1 MSKYLLHEDFSDVQD
16 TKKGTESKLLLA
28 LGNMIVRAQTKKIK
42 ADNIKVTETKKKI
55 PGYKGD
61 MINIRIY
68 SPTGAENEL
77 PCIVY
82 FHGGAWV
89 GDLLPHQANY
99 GIYLAEQVKCKVV
112 TVEYRL
118 ALRYPFPTGVEDSY
132 AALQWVYENARELGA
147 DPSRIAVF
155 GDSSGG
161 NFAAAVCLMA
171 RDRGANIPCFQMLL
185 YPAVDATCSTES
197 SKRSLDTPEINSYG
211 INYAWRLHLAN
222 GDFGMPQYASPL
234 SAEDHSGLPEAYV
247 ETAEF
252 DPLHDEGV
260 AYAKKLEEAGVKVE
274 LNETKGSY
282 HGFDIKL
289 DRPYSQRALAH
300 RAEVFKRV
308 FYGA

>member
-1 MSKYLLHEDFSDVQD
+1 MSTYPLHDDFADIPNS
-16 TKKGTESKLLLA
+16 KKGSESKLLLSI
-28 LGNMIVRAQTKKIK
+28 GNMLIRAQTKKIK
-42 ADNIKVTETKKKI
+42 ADGVTVTETHKMI

-61 MINIRIY
+61 QIKLRIY
-68 SPTGAENEL
+68 SPAGCEEVL
-77 PCIVY
+77 PCVVY

-99 GIYLAEQVKCKVV
+99 GIYLAENVKCKYI

-118 ALRYPFPTGVEDSY
+118 ALKHPFPTGVEDSY
-132 AALQWVYENARELGA
+132 AALQWVFEHVEELGV
-147 DPSRIAVF
+147 DPARIAVY

-171 RDRGANIPCFQMLL
+171 RDRGAKMPCFQMLL
-185 YPAVDATCSTES
+185 YPAVDASGSTDS
-197 SKRSLDTPEINSYG
+197 AKNCLDTPELNSYG
-211 INYAWRLHLAN
+211 VNYAWRLHLAN

-234 SAEDHSGLPEAYV
+234 FAEDHSGLPEAYV

-289 DRPYSQRALAH
+289 DRPYSQKALAY
-300 RAEVFKRV
+300 RAEVFKKV
-308 FYGA
+308 FSK